1 MPSIIS
7 GFNYDIFI
15 SYRHKDNKHDG
26 WVTEFVNNLKGELE
40 STFKEEISVYFD
52 INPYDGLLETHDVD
66 ESLKEKLKCLIFIP
80 IISRTYCDPK
90 SFAWEHEFKAFVEQA
105 TKDQFGFKVKLPNG
119 NVASRVLPVL
129 IYDLNAADNSLCESV
144 LGGALRGVDFIYR
157 EPGVNRPLKPDD
169 DEKRNQNKTKYRNQ
183 INRIS
188 NAIHDILAGLK
199 NEPAQIWSSQREVLL
214 TTDSPVANERSII
227 VLPFENMSSDPDQEY
242 FSDGLTEEIIT
253 DLSHI
258 HELLV
263 ISRSSAMTFRGTK
276 FTIKE
281 IAEKVNVRYVL
292 EGSVRK
298 AGNNLR
304 ITAQLIDAI
313 NDYHIWAEKYN
324 ENLENIFEIQEK
336 VSRSIT
342 KALKVK
348 LSPEERKQTAS
359 IRAYDLY
366 MLGRYYWNK
375 RTREG
380 LLTSIEYFRSATGSD
395 NNYALAY
402 AGLADAYM
410 VCADWNY
417 MQPEIAFKKARE
429 YAEKSLSIDKN
440 IAEAYAT
447 LADITEIF
455 DRNYEKAEGYY
466 QTALSLNPNYASA
479 HQWYGLFLTVFGK
492 FDAASEHVNLAVKL
506 DPLSAIKNGACGLM
520 YYFAESYDR
529 AIFQCNRAVELDP
542 EFPVKVVGFYTFL
555 SFFMKGLISEAI
567 DEYQKIID
575 DNQSLV
581 AYKNSA
587 REVYATSGING
598 FLDFIINLELE
609 FQALSSSHLSKRV
622 ISILY
627 ALRGNKGRALDYI
640 EASVNEFDTDYLYLN
655 VEPAFK
661 DLRSEPRF
669 IDLVKKLG
677 LEI

>member
-1 MPSIIS
+1 MKI
-7 GFNYDIFI
+7 
-15 SYRHKDNKHDG
+15 
-26 WVTEFVNNLKGELE
+26 
-40 STFKEEISVYFD
+40 
-52 INPYDGLLETHDVD
+52 
-66 ESLKEKLKCLIFIP
+66 
-80 IISRTYCDPK
+80 
-90 SFAWEHEFKAFVEQA
+90 
-105 TKDQFGFKVKLPNG
+105 KLPDG
-119 NVASRVLPVL
+119 NVASRVLPVT
-129 IYDLNAADNSLCESV
+129 IYDLDPSDIKECETV
-144 LGGALRGVDFIYR
+144 LGGVLRGVEFIYK
-157 EPGVNRPLKPDD
+157 EPGVNRPLTPND
-169 DEKRNQNKTKYRNQ
+169 DENKNLNRTKYRNQ
-183 INRIS
+183 INKVA
-188 NAIHDILAGLK
+188 NAINEILAGLK
-199 NEPAQIWSSQREVLL
+199 NEPAQKRNLL
-214 TTDSPVANERSII
+214 RKDLRTSDNPTANEKSIL
-227 VLPFENMSSDPDQEY
+227 VLPFENMSSETEQEY

-263 ISRSSAMTFRGTK
+263 ISRSSAMTFKGTK

-281 IAEKVNVRYVL
+281 IAEKVKVRYVL

-304 ITAQLIDAI
+304 ITAQLIDAAD
-313 NDYHIWAEKYN
+313 DYHIWAAKYN

-342 KALKVK
+342 EALKVK
-348 LSPEERKQTAS
+348 LYPEERKQTSS

-380 LLTSIEYFRSATGSD
+380 LLASIEYFLEAVESD
-395 NNYALAY
+395 DKYALAY

-417 MQPEIAFKKARE
+417 MQPEISFKKARE
-429 YAEKSLSIDKN
+429 YAEKSLSIDSN
-440 IAEAYAT
+440 IAEAYPT
-447 LADITEIF
+447 LAGIAEIF
-455 DRNYEKAEGYY
+455 ERNYKKAEGYY

-492 FDAASEHVNLAVKL
+492 FDAASEHMNQAVKL

-520 YYFAESYDR
+520 YYFAESYDK
-529 AIFQCNRAVELDP
+529 AIFQCKKAVELDP
-542 EFPVKVVGFYTFL
+542 EFPVNVVGFYTFI
-555 SFFMKGLISEAI
+555 SYFMKGLITEAI

-587 REVYATSGING
+587 KEVYAKSGIDG

-609 FQALSSSHLSKRV
+609 FHALSSSTLSKRI

-627 ALRGNKGRALDYI
+627 ALRGNKGKALDYI
-640 EASVNEFDTDYLYLN
+640 EASVNEFDTDYIYLN

-661 DLRSEPRF
+661 SLRAEPRF
-669 IDLVKKLG
+669 IALLRKLG
-677 LEI
+677 LE